1 MCNLL
6 QLSKCLTRPTQAP
19 IRSFSPD
26 ALIGISICKINS
38 ASVRYT
44 LQFICLRTGLND
56 CPGFETGEGGLT
68 TCSYFFFTS
77 HFYCLIQDL
86 KPLVTEQSVWAVTKL
101 VQTQEKS
108 NDCSSQASCLSAGVG
123 IRRAWIIH
131 KVQISP
137 SLLSLLEFCFCL
149 PT

>member
-1 MCNLL
+1 M

-19 IRSFSPD
+19 IRSFSPSP
-26 ALIGISICKINS
+26 LIWISICKINQ

-44 LQFICLRTGLND
+44 LQFICLGTGLND
-56 CPGFETGEGGLT
+56 YPGFEAGEGGGWQHAVI
-68 TCSYFFFTS
+68 FFSS

-108 NDCSSQASCLSAGVG
+108 NDCSSQASCLSAGAG

-137 SLLSLLEFCFCL
+137 SLLPLLEFCFCL

>member
-1 MCNLL
+1 MCNLV
-6 QLSKCLTRPTQAP
+6 QLSKCLTRPAQALV
-19 IRSFSPD
+19 RSFSPD
-26 ALIGISICKINS
+26 ALIWISICKINS

-44 LQFICLRTGLND
+44 QQFICLRTGLND
-56 CPGFETGEGGLT
+56 YPGFEAGGGGRLT
-68 TCSYFFFTS
+68 TCSYFFSS

-108 NDCSSQASCLSAGVG
+108 NDCSSQASCLSAGAG

-137 SLLSLLEFCFCL
+137 SLLPLLKFCFCL